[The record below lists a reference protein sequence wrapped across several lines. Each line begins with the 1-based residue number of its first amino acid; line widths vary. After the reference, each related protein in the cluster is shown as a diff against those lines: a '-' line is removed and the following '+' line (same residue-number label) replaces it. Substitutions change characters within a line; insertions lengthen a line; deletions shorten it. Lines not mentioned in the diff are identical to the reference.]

1 MAAFSRIVVPAFIA
15 LLVSACG
22 AAGEPDSASDTTATI
37 ASASRAATASA
48 SPHFRLTMAGPG
60 FDGERLIEMPADQI
74 NGIIY
79 ANTLTLLYVRR
90 QREDSEVLSMT
101 FAVEKPNMSAGTY
114 DFADENVSMSLG
126 GFDDRVG
133 NSVSAEAE
141 SGVLT
146 LTSYSESDR
155 SVAGNIDAS
164 FRSTNRPDEV
174 YAVKGSFGVTR

>member
-15 LLVSACG
+15 LLVIACG
-22 AAGEPDSASDTTATI
+22 AAGEPDPASDTTATI
-37 ASASRAATASA
+37 GSASRAATAPA

-60 FDGERLIEMPADQI
+60 FDGERLVEIPADQI

-79 ANTLTLLYVRR
+79 ANTLNLLYVRK

-101 FAVEKPNMSAGTY
+101 FEVAQPNMSAGTY

-126 GFDDRVG
+126 GFDARDG
-133 NSVSAEAE
+133 NSVSARAE

-155 SVAGNIDAS
+155 SVAGTIDAS
-164 FRSTNRPDEV
+164 FRSTNRSDEV
-174 YAVKGSFGVTR
+174 YTAKGSFRVKR